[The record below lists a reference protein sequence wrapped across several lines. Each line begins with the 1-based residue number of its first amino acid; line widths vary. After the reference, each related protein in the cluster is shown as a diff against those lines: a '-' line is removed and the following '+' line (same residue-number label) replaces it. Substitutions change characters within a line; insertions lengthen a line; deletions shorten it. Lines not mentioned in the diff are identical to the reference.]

1 PQIYPL
7 SLHDALPILTGTLT
21 TPEGEPFA
29 SREFAVSYRT
39 RGGFGSRGGSTDAS
53 GRFRCN
59 IGGYAADRRCTLQF
73 RAGSPLR
80 PGEES
85 IELEERE
92 LVRGR
97 NDLGVVQLREQQ
109 TLLAGRL
116 VPDRGVTV
124 TQVHLQVHRQQDG
137 RWSQDW
143 SLQPKWSDDGAFSF
157 PGAATRGEPL
167 RLVVGGG
174 PYLPVDPI
182 DCKV

>member
-80 PGEES
+80 PGEERS
-85 IELEERE
+85 EEHTSELQSRE
-92 LVRGR
+92 NL
-97 NDLGVVQLREQQ
+97 
-109 TLLAGRL
+109 
-116 VPDRGVTV
+116 
-124 TQVHLQVHRQQDG
+124 
-137 RWSQDW
+137 
-143 SLQPKWSDDGAFSF
+143 
-157 PGAATRGEPL
+157 
-167 RLVVGGG
+167 
-174 PYLPVDPI
+174 
-182 DCKV
+182 